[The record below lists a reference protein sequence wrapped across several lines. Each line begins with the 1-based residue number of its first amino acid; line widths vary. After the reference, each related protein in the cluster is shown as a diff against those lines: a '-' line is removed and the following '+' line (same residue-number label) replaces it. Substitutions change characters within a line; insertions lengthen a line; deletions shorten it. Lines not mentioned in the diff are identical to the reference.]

1 MERIPPFKEFL
12 TESEELNEAKYKGK
26 KIYPNWLT
34 KHEVG
39 SPVTRITELTP
50 GEKYVI
56 YDAGMDVWNG
66 EYEYVGFMGSF
77 YTWEDA
83 SPHSGSGQYQ
93 LTQGEVF
100 DSIKNKEIREQL

>member
-1 MERIPPFKEFL
+1 MSYTPTFKEFL
-12 TESEELNEAKYKGK
+12 TESEKLNEAKYKGK

-34 KHEVG
+34 KDDIG
-39 SPVTRITELTP
+39 SPVTRITELAP
-50 GEKYVI
+50 GVRYVI

-66 EYEYVGFMGSF
+66 EYEYVGLRDNF

-83 SPHSGSGQYQ
+83 SPHSGGEHQ

-100 DSIKNKEIREQL
+100 DSIKNKEIREQI